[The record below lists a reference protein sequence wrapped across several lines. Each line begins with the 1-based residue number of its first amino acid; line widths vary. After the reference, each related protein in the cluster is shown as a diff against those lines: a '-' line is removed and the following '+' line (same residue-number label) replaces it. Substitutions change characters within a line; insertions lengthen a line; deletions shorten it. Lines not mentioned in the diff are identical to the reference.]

1 MQLNGKT
8 ALITGSARGL
18 GKAIAIKMASLGA
31 NIVLNDIPSSEALDE
46 TAEELRRAG
55 CKVAVARGDVR
66 NQEDVKAMV
75 NIAVETFGSLDIL
88 VNNAG
93 VTRDKPMAMMSE
105 EDWDLVLDINL
116 KGAFLCTKFAVKQM
130 IKQKYGRIVNIAS
143 VAGRY
148 GNRGQAN
155 YSASKAGLIGLTKST
170 AKEFAP
176 KGITCNAV
184 TPGLIQSH
192 MTDALPE
199 EVRQKYLE
207 NIPLGRF
214 GTPEDVANVV
224 AFLASDEASY
234 VTAQVIDIDGGLV
247 M

>member
-1 MQLNGKT
+1 MLLKGKT
-8 ALITGSARGL
+8 ALVTGSARGL
-18 GKAIAIKMASLGA
+18 GKAIALKLASMGA
-31 NIVLNDIPSSEALDE
+31 NIVLNDIAASESLDE
-46 TAEELRRAG
+46 TAEEFRKAG
-55 CKVAVARGDVR
+55 YNVAVARGDVR
-66 NQEDVKAMV
+66 NQDDVKAMV
-75 NIAVETFGSLDIL
+75 SAAVENFGSLDIL

-93 VTRDKPMAMMSE
+93 ITRDKPMAMMSE
-105 EDWDLVLDINL
+105 EDWDSVLDINL
-116 KGAFLCTKFAVKQM
+116 KGAFLCTKFATKQM

-170 AKEFAP
+170 AKEFAS